1 MPLGGC
7 HFSGSNNTTTSKSSS
22 FFNSR
27 STNDTFDAEQ
37 LHDPSLDIN
46 PMCIFNDQRFNA
58 IVGLEALDTFTG
70 LVSQQISVERSR
82 HLYQAFHS
90 QYCDIFKRCE
100 FIGGFD
106 SVLGVDH
113 QNLGKTH
120 WKHMSSWPAVLEYI
134 VSILNTLRTRLMQS
148 QACDGFTREGLLEAA
163 EKPLRRLF
171 TVASVVCVHQVR
183 KSPEMLFIV
192 LNMYTSLTDAIPALW
207 DVFYTD
213 SISRDAEGLLAK
225 LKDSATEIVKELR
238 SLVQNYSS
246 RRAVQEQ
253 DGGIMSLTAYLMRYI
268 RLLTKHKSSLD
279 TMLGHGH
286 TDHLLTVEVIINPT
300 GRLLLELIADLDSV
314 LEKQT
319 ESFSSRELQCL
330 FLMNNTHFI
339 LQEVKRSDVRLM
351 VGSRW
356 IEKRQDRFKK
366 HMKGYLSASWGP
378 VISNLETAKGMAP
391 SKRLRTN
398 VFSFLHSSPTPVQ
411 NFSWSFDETCQTQ
424 MSRKVPSPVLREE
437 LRGEI
442 LALLTGAY
450 HAYLERV
457 KNPVKGNA
465 ADFKPEWK
473 SKINELF
480 EG

>member
-1 MPLGGC
+1 
-7 HFSGSNNTTTSKSSS
+7 
-22 FFNSR
+22 
-27 STNDTFDAEQ
+27 
-37 LHDPSLDIN
+37 
-46 PMCIFNDQRFNA
+46 
-58 IVGLEALDTFTG
+58 
-70 LVSQQISVERSR
+70 
-82 HLYQAFHS
+82 
-90 QYCDIFKRCE
+90 
-100 FIGGFD
+100 
-106 SVLGVDH
+106 
-113 QNLGKTH
+113 
-120 WKHMSSWPAVLEYI
+120 MSSWPAVLEYI

-183 KSPEMLFIV
+183 KSPEMLFSV
-192 LNMYTSLTDAIPALW
+192 LNMYTSLTDATPALW

-351 VGSRW
+351 VGSMW
-356 IEKRQDRFKK
+356 IGKRQDRFKK

-378 VISNLETAKGMAP
+378 VISNLETAKGMTP
-391 SKRLRTN
+391 SKRLKTN
-398 VFSFLHSSPTPVQ
+398 VFNFLHSSPTPVQ

>member
-1 MPLGGC
+1 MSLGGC
-7 HFSGSNNTTTSKSSS
+7 HFSGSSNTTTSKSSS

-46 PMCIFNDQRFNA
+46 PKYIFNDQRFNA
-58 IVGLEALDTFTG
+58 IVGLEALDTFRG
-70 LVSQQISVERSR
+70 LVSQQISAERSR

-90 QYCDIFKRCE
+90 QYCDIFTRCE

-113 QNLGKTH
+113 QHLGKTH
-120 WKHMSSWPAVLEYI
+120 WKRMSSWPAVLEYI
-134 VSILNTLRTRLMQS
+134 VSILNTLHTRLRQS
-148 QACDGFTREGLLEAA
+148 QACDGFTHDDLLEAA
-163 EKPLRRLF
+163 KKPLRRLF
-171 TVASVVCVHQVR
+171 TVASVVCAHEVR
-183 KSPEMLFIV
+183 KSPEKLFFV
-192 LNMYTSLTDAIPALW
+192 LNMYTSLMDAIPALW
-207 DVFYTD
+207 NVFHAD

-246 RRAVQEQ
+246 QRAVHEQ
-253 DGGIMSLTAYLMRYI
+253 DGGITSLTAYLMRYI
-268 RLLTKHKSSLD
+268 RLLMNHKSSLD

-286 TDHLLTVEVIINPT
+286 TDGLLTVEVINPT
-300 GRLLLELIADLDSV
+300 GHLVFEFIADLDSV
-314 LEKQT
+314 LEKQS
-319 ESFSSRELQCL
+319 ESFSSKELQCL
-330 FLMNNTHFI
+330 FLMNNSHFI
-339 LQEVKRSDVRLM
+339 LQEVKQSDVRLI

-356 IEKRQDRFKK
+356 IGKRQDRFKK

-378 VISNLETAKGMAP
+378 VISNLETAKSTSP
-391 SKRLRTN
+391 SKSLRTN

-424 MSRKVPSPVLREE
+424 MSWKVPSPVLREE

-442 LALLTGAY
+442 LAFLTGAY
-450 HAYLERV
+450 HAHLERV
-457 KNPVKGNA
+457 KKSVKGHA
-465 ADFKPEWK
+465 ADFKLEWK